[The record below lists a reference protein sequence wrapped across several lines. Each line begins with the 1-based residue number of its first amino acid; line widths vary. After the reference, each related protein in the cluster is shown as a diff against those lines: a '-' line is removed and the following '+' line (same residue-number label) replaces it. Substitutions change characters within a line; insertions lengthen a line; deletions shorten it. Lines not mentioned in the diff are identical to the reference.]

1 MSLPKSS
8 FTNRAA
14 GDFYTRQAAI
24 LKMCQDSIAIAQ
36 ARMREAYNRGRPIQ
50 EFSIGDKV
58 YLSTANIDPKHT
70 GLPSSSKLGPKW
82 IGPYTIIEKVHNSA
96 YKLNIP
102 PGCRIHPV
110 FNTGALKPYDTKK
123 RLSKPH
129 EVVLKDGTIGQLVQR
144 IHKKRR
150 RKNQLQYLVQ
160 WVGESKQTWEPI
172 ENLSQVTGLIQDFEN
187 KPKRKRRRK
196 Q

>member
-1 MSLPKSS
+1 
-8 FTNRAA
+8 
-14 GDFYTRQAAI
+14 
-24 LKMCQDSIAIAQ
+24 
-36 ARMREAYNRGRPIQ
+36 
-50 EFSIGDKV
+50 
-58 YLSTANIDPKHT
+58 
-70 GLPSSSKLGPKW
+70 
-82 IGPYTIIEKVHNSA
+82 
-96 YKLNIP
+96 
-102 PGCRIHPV
+102 
-110 FNTGALKPYDTKK
+110 
-123 RLSKPH
+123 
-129 EVVLKDGTIGQLVQR
+129 VLKDGTIGQLVQR